1 MVVVSTVLRISDPVV
16 DSVCSIALT
25 TDPFSTKKNVISC
38 HCLLSVMDDRKSR

>member
-25 TDPFSTKKNVISC
+25 TDPFSTKKKRHIMSLFIIC
-38 HCLLSVMDDRKSR
+38 DG